1 MLKVITYVLS
11 LLARTPHLHTV
22 TTAIPSIDWADCKS
36 VTDGWKQAYH
46 ELLLLLLTPYQQ
58 YILSDEIASL
68 ALPFIYTCSVS
79 R

>member
-1 MLKVITYVLS
+1 MLKFITYVLS
-11 LLARTPHLHTV
+11 LSWLERHTSTPV
-22 TTAIPSIDWADCKS
+22 TTSIPSIDWADCKS

-46 ELLLLLLTPYQQ
+46 ELLLLTPYQQ

-68 ALPFIYTCSVS
+68 ALSFIYTCSVS